1 MHQQVGM
8 RSIKK
13 ETKIMENEKATPEV
27 EIKVDETQPVVEVVK
42 EEAQPVVQV
51 VPETEVDNEEDQK
64 DGESDSDYL
73 DRMEASINKAS
84 EKPKVVEV
92 AKPEVKEVKEEKTP
106 IDETLRK
113 KLNIPEKF
121 KYLEDVVKWGSE
133 AEKDR
138 GRLDTEKNKILEEN
152 KQYKA
157 EIDELKAKIVKDV
170 DSGTI
175 TAEEGQEAIDKFA
188 EEFNENPKKAIENL
202 ILKTEQEKAKKQEIL
217 IQKQQVE
224 ERIKELRKTAEEEYA
239 EIMNGRE
246 PSEIEELTKE
256 LKELSIKKP
265 YIVSP
270 KDLYTLLQHDKELV
284 QKKLEQDKA
293 SKQKEKVGV
302 GSTITSQ
309 SGRVQTEGVAEKI
322 KSVSSLEELEKLEKA
337 IN

>member
-1 MHQQVGM
+1 
-8 RSIKK
+8 
-13 ETKIMENEKATPEV
+13 MENEKVTPEV

-42 EEAQPVVQV
+42 EEVQPVVQV

-73 DRMEASINKAS
+73 DRMEASINKVS
-84 EKPKVVEV
+84 KEPKVVEV

-217 IQKQQVE
+217 TQKQQVE
-224 ERIKELRKTAEEEYA
+224 ERIKELHKTAEEEYA

-270 KDLYTLLQHDKELV
+270 KDLYILLQHDKELV

-322 KSVSSLEELEKLEKA
+322 KSAGSLEELEKLEKA